1 MKRVSK
7 FINLEKFLSS
17 QDKQYLDLSFSEIEN
32 IIGENLC
39 PSAYKYKPYWHTSKT
54 HTLPNLILDCG
65 YKIIETNLIDKI
77 IKLQRII

>member
-7 FINLEKFLSS
+7 FINLEKFLLS

-32 IIGENLC
+32 IIGESLY
-39 PSAYKYKPYWHTSKT
+39 PSAYKYKQYWRTSKT

-65 YKIIETNLIDKI
+65 YKIIEVNLTDKI